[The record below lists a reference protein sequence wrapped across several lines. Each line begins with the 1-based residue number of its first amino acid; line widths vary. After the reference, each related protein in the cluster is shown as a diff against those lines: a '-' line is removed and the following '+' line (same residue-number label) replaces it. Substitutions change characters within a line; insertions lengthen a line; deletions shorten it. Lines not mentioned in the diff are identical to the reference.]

1 MIPGGERIGFYADIL
16 FLIDFSMDFLTL
28 TLAARA
34 MKKPLRKKRL
44 LLGAA
49 FGGLSGVILTA
60 ASPPRLAETAA
71 GILVSAV
78 MTRLAYG
85 RAGGIARFLRES
97 VTVWGAGALL
107 GGIVTFLVRLGS
119 PVFLPGEDR
128 FPTALVLSAVLSLVL
143 SRIHRTHRTGRTT
156 MLRFTAGGES
166 FGIPALCDSGCLARE
181 PIGGLPVV
189 LVKERAVPALA
200 ARVKAAD
207 PALRIRAVPL
217 TGFGGERVL
226 FGVVPEKLAIAGRE
240 TEAVV
245 ALDPGEGTYGGADAI
260 VPE

>member
-28 TLAARA
+28 TLAGRA
-34 MKKPLRKKRL
+34 MKKPLDKKRL

-60 ASPPRLAETAA
+60 ASPPRFAEIIA
-71 GILVSAV
+71 GILTAAV
-78 MTRLAYG
+78 MTRIGYG
-85 RAGGIARFLRES
+85 RAGGIARLLWES

-107 GGIVTFLVRLGS
+107 GGIVTFLMYLGT
-119 PVFLPGEDR
+119 PVILPGEDR
-128 FPTALVLSAVLSLVL
+128 FPTALVLSALLSLVF
-143 SRIHRTHRTGRTT
+143 SRFHRSRTPGRTA
-156 MLRFTAGGES
+156 MLRFTAGGGSYEM
-166 FGIPALCDSGCLARE
+166 PALCDSGCIARE

-200 ARVKAAD
+200 ERVKAAD

-226 FGVVPEKLAIAGRE
+226 LGVIPEKLAVGGRE

-245 ALDPGEGTYGGADAI
+245 ALDPGEGTFGGADAI